1 MMINDSST
9 LRIGQIVPSS
19 NVTMETE
26 VPKILLDRQSIYPEQ
41 FTFHSARMR
50 MKKVTKEEL
59 QAMDRQSVECAHSL
73 ADARVDVI
81 SYACL
86 VAIMSAGNGYHR
98 ESEQKLTK
106 EIAAQGHEC
115 PVVTSAGALIEVLQE
130 MNCRRVSMITPYMQP
145 LTNLVS
151 SYVESEG
158 IEVGHAIALQIEDN
172 LVVGARDPMAL
183 LDDIE
188 RLDVEGSDAVVLS
201 ACVQMPSL
209 AAVERAQDRLGL
221 PVVTAAT
228 CTARVLLE
236 RLGLDPVSIGAGFA
250 LSPDFRPV
258 R

>member
-1 MMINDSST
+1 MQNT
-9 LRIGQIVPSS
+9 NRPALRIGQIVPSS

-26 VPKILLDRQSIYPEQ
+26 VPRILLDRQSIYPER
-41 FTFHSARMR
+41 FTFHSSRMR
-50 MKKVTKEEL
+50 MRKVTKEEL

-98 ESEQKLTK
+98 VSEQKLGK

-115 PVVTSAGALIEVLQE
+115 PAVTSAGALIEVLHE

-145 LTNLVS
+145 LTDLVS
-151 SYVESEG
+151 SYIESEG
-158 IEVGHAIALQIEDN
+158 IEVGHAIALEIEDN
-172 LVVGARDPMAL
+172 LAVGARDPMAL

-188 RLDVEGSDAVVLS
+188 RLDLSGVDAVVLS

-250 LSPDFRPV
+250 LAPEFCPV